1 MEEQFTETE
10 QKILE
15 VFSDGLKH
23 SKEELLL
30 VLPDDLASVNV
41 IKTHI
46 CNIRKKLK
54 PRREDILNTR
64 YYTRVYYQHVRLLD
78 TYPD

>member
-1 MEEQFTETE
+1 
-10 QKILE
+10 
-15 VFSDGLKH
+15 SDGLKH

-46 CNIRKKLK
+46 CNIRK
-54 PRREDILNTR
+54 
-64 YYTRVYYQHVRLLD
+64 
-78 TYPD
+78 